1 MPGFV
6 SRQSILNCFKKYS
19 WTPQR
24 RRWAFI
30 GNSGGMTLV
39 EILIVLGIIAGIVSF
54 STSFIGNVSGD
65 GIREEA
71 SRLMRVVHYVY
82 EQATISN
89 RYLRLS
95 FDLDNQKYVVEA
107 SEEPFYV
114 VQEGDELEAL
124 RLENE
129 ERDQLGNDEDEDE
142 KTKTE
147 TFSVLEDENLEE
159 HELSDGVRMKDFQ
172 ALHQKEA
179 MTAGKGYLYFF
190 PRGQTEFAVLHLSD
204 ADGDNVVTLAVNPI
218 SGEVTYVAEEQSYE
232 DALTA
237 MGGI

>member
-1 MPGFV
+1 MSVLVLF
-6 SRQSILNCFKKYS
+6 QSILNCFQKYL
-19 WTPQR
+19 WVPQR

-65 GIREEA
+65 GVREEA

-82 EQATISN
+82 QQATISN

-114 VQEGDELEAL
+114 VQEGDEIEAL

-129 ERDQLGNDEDEDE
+129 ERNQLGNDEDEKE
-142 KTKTE
+142 ENKAA
-147 TFSVLEDENLEE
+147 TFSAIDDENLEE
-159 HELSDGVRMKDFQ
+159 HVLSEGVKIKDFQ
-172 ALHQKEA
+172 ALHQKESVA
-179 MTAGKGYLYFF
+179 EGKNYLYFF
-190 PRGQTEFAVLHLSD
+190 PRGQTEFAVFHLSD

-218 SGEVTYVAEEQSYE
+218 SGEVTYMAEEQSYD
-232 DALTA
+232 DALAA
-237 MGGI
+237 MGGS